1 MQKNCEHFNEI
12 QKDQVI
18 NPNTVGREE
27 CGKVL
32 FYGYGIL
39 NQLVSVKDY
48 LKLFTKYV
56 SKMKSSECT
65 GIIQVIIP
73 LFEIPL

>member
-27 CGKVL
+27 CGKE
-32 FYGYGIL
+32 
-39 NQLVSVKDY
+39 
-48 LKLFTKYV
+48 
-56 SKMKSSECT
+56 SSF
-65 GIIQVIIP
+65 
-73 LFEIPL
+73 LWLWYS